1 MNRGHTQDFESI
13 VLVERVIKR
22 GAFLKFGPN
31 QKLQRFK
38 FYQISRWKI
47 LARLRLISKC
57 KEARN
62 EKEKTEK
69 LEHQRKKLIRNTS
82 RIHG

>member
-1 MNRGHTQDFESI
+1 M
-13 VLVERVIKR
+13 VERVIKR

-31 QKLQRFK
+31 QKLQRSK
-38 FYQISRWKI
+38 LYQISRWKI
-47 LARLRLISKC
+47 LARSRLISKC

-69 LEHQRKKLIRNTS
+69 REHQRKKLIRNTS
-82 RIHG
+82 